1 MNHRSWLLHVT
12 LALVC
17 SATAWAMDLMPYA
30 GPQAPLAK
38 DDTEKRHALW
48 RSLLV
53 DAYLKHGDHDP
64 KFDADMKLVLEAS
77 AADLVGKQA
86 PADELFPIA
95 ERLAG
100 PGGSTDPMADFA
112 WFVFA
117 RHRGGQTVLM
127 ACNNAMAAYQAEV
140 RDHQDKPRYAF
151 AAYACLM
158 NFCLTTHDVA
168 QHPDQ
173 LASATQVG
181 DQLRGLLIMAIN
193 AHEYDPAP
201 TSLIRTVDQISVQN
215 TDMAEAFITDLGAAL
230 EESKTEPW
238 LKHTVLA
245 SLGIKAAWAWRGR
258 GWASTVTEQGWA
270 GFKRHLEATEKH
282 LTEAYR
288 LNPNHPAIGKMGIT
302 LAGAGFETIPMEEWF
317 RRSIAACFDDPDAF
331 STYRQFRTPRWG
343 GTYDDLLSL
352 ACDAVATKRFDTDVP
367 WQIITTITY
376 LVGDAKSMQLEAKLQ
391 PALAQPAVR
400 KALAAC
406 FAGYA
411 ARYPKQA
418 AGYRCWEVGYLWHS
432 GDKAGARTL
441 LLTIDREQWS
451 STAASEMDVDFEKIL
466 FETEPAEAVSF

>member
-1 MNHRSWLLHVT
+1 MTASVPKWLCFDLPSGLILLRPLHSAPTIERTMIPRSWLMHVT
-12 LALVC
+12 LLLVC

-38 DDTEKRHALW
+38 EDTEKRHALW
-48 RSLLV
+48 HAQLV

-64 KFDADMKLVLEAS
+64 KFDADMKLVLAAS
-77 AADLVGKQA
+77 AADFVGKQA

-100 PGGSTDPMADFA
+100 PGGSTDPMAAFA

-151 AAYACLM
+151 APYACLM

-245 SLGIKAAWAWRGR
+245 SLGIKAAWAWRGS

-302 LAGAGFETIPMEEWF
+302 LAGAGYETIPMEEWF
-317 RRSIAACFDDPDAF
+317 RRSITACFDDPDIQHL
-331 STYRQFRTPRWG
+331 SPIPYTTLGRHLYRPARPGLRCRRYQALRHGR
-343 GTYDDLLSL
+343 
-352 ACDAVATKRFDTDVP
+352 AVANHHHYFVP
-367 WQIITTITY
+367 RGRCE
-376 LVGDAKSMQLEAKLQ
+376 VDAA
-391 PALAQPAVR
+391 
-400 KALAAC
+400 
-406 FAGYA
+406 
-411 ARYPKQA
+411 
-418 AGYRCWEVGYLWHS
+418 
-432 GDKAGARTL
+432 
-441 LLTIDREQWS
+441 
-451 STAASEMDVDFEKIL
+451 
-466 FETEPAEAVSF
+466 